1 MKGRAGKR
9 KVKRVVFL
17 VVAVPVLA
25 LLGYAWTDGGRQP
38 LRDIVEPVPVPG
50 PHSGN
55 AK

>member
-17 VVAVPVLA
+17 AVAVPVLA
-25 LLGYAWTDGGRQP
+25 LLGYAWTDGGREP
-38 LRDIVEPVPVPG
+38 LRDIVEPIAVPRPL
-50 PHSGN
+50 SGN